1 MTSTATSTVT
11 KPLDKATITVP
22 KFFGNYKE
30 QAAGAQSYNK
40 ALEEHGDVDHPK
52 AKVYLPCYVE
62 LTVLTV
68 SDSTPTIYQHGM

>member
-11 KPLDKATITVP
+11 TPLDKATIAVP

-40 ALEEHGDVDHPK
+40 ELEEHGDGDHPK
-52 AKVYLPCYVE
+52 ANVISAMLCRAH
-62 LTVLTV
+62 
-68 SDSTPTIYQHGM
+68 SADII